1 MKAPTYRYELINSS
15 LLKFGKRAKYLE
27 IGVCN
32 PRVCFNRIE
41 TDNKDG
47 VDPGVEFPDNP
58 VKYKLTSDE
67 FFRKLEGGE
76 LDKDPDYQWDVIFI
90 DGLHLSYQVERDIH
104 NALRHLNPKG
114 FILLHDC
121 NPPTSFMAREDYMI
135 DGKYEP
141 LKEYRY
147 LKNKIW
153 NGTVWKAFFKF
164 RATNPYFDTCVVDTD
179 WGVGVIRFGSNK
191 SNVSISDNPFYEYN
205 IMALNRKKHLGLIHP
220 NEWYE
225 WLNNK
230 K

>member
-1 MKAPTYRYELINSS
+1 MKTPTYRYELINSV
-15 LLKFGKRAKYLE
+15 LLKFGRQAKYLE
-27 IGVCN
+27 IGVCD
-32 PRVCFNRIE
+32 PTVCFNHIE
-41 TDNKDG
+41 TYKKDG

-67 FFRKLEGGE
+67 FFRKLESGE

-114 FILLHDC
+114 FIFLHDC
-121 NPPTSFMAREDYMI
+121 NPPDIHMAREDY
-135 DGKYEP
+135 
-141 LKEYRY
+141 Y
-147 LKNKIW
+147 LNCQQHPW
-153 NGTVWKAFFKF
+153 NGTTWKAFFKF

-205 IMALNRKKHLGLIHP
+205 IMALDRKKHIGLIQP
-220 NEWYE
+220 NEWYD
-225 WLNNK
+225 WLSK
-230 K
+230 EI